1 MAAPAQPGCGFTE
14 TAACA
19 CSPSPSLENPISA
32 GWWPVGPLGV
42 GQRLEEPHGSRSHL
56 QGWSPG
62 RWLGV
67 ALQVISP
74 AGDNWGRKGEPH
86 ITFSWGGGTSLLRL
100 EQIQSKGLGRVPGK
114 ETVADKYK

>member
-42 GQRLEEPHGSRSHL
+42 GQRLEEPHGRR
-56 QGWSPG
+56 SPG
-62 RWLGV
+62 MEPWEVTWGGL
-67 ALQVISP
+67 

-86 ITFSWGGGTSLLRL
+86 ITFSWGGGTSLLCL